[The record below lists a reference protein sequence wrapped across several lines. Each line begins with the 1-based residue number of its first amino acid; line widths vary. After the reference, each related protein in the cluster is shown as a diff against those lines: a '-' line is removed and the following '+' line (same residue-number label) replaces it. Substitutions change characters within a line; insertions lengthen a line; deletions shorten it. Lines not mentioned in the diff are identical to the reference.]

1 MSAII
6 SRHFFTGDDIL
17 GSLNFLRNISAEK
30 HEESIEQL
38 HLRNRKSDD
47 DIAREFS
54 ILIPLEN
61 SFRRGRTGAD
71 NLFKLSVVVGAQ
83 AAAGTGRGAEARFYF
98 RQGSRAR

>member
-1 MSAII
+1 MSSII
-6 SRHFFTGDDIL
+6 SRHFFTGDDTL
-17 GSLNFLRNISAEK
+17 GSFNFLRNISAEK

-47 DIAREFS
+47 DIAHEFS

-71 NLFKLSVVVGAQ
+71 NLFKLSAVEGVQPDA
-83 AAAGTGRGAEARFYF
+83 GRGAFLF
-98 RQGSRAR
+98 